1 MTGRPD
7 QRPAIAHALAAAPLL
22 RGVAPEPLD
31 RFAAHARLVDAQEGG
46 VIVDGEDES
55 TDVYVVLHGAV
66 RVTVRTPGG
75 KEAILG
81 NFHEGDLFGEMAAI
95 DDAPRSARI
104 AALTR
109 ARLAVVPARAFL
121 DLVFAAPQACH
132 GLLRLLTARIRQ
144 QNERLLE
151 HAALPSRLR
160 LYAELLRLS
169 RPRPAEGSAARAIS
183 PPPTQSD
190 LAARIGVRREA
201 VSREMAALARR
212 GLVRA
217 TRGAIHIPDA
227 GALRREVEAGLADA
241 RD

>member
-1 MTGRPD
+1 MTQPPT
-7 QRPAIAHALAAAPLL
+7 QRTPVAQALAGVPLL
-22 RGVAPEPLD
+22 RQVPPEVLE
-31 RFAAHARLVDAQEGG
+31 RFAAHAHLADAPEGG
-46 VIVDGEDES
+46 MIVDGEEES
-55 TDVYVVLHGAV
+55 TDVYFVLRGTV

-81 NFHEGDLFGEMAAI
+81 DFAEGALFGEMAAI

-104 AALTR
+104 AAVSR
-109 ARLAVVPARAFL
+109 ARLAAVPARAFL
-121 DLVFAAPQACH
+121 ELVFAAPEACH

-151 HAALPSRLR
+151 HAALPSRHR
-160 LYAELLRLS
+160 LLAELLRLS
-169 RPRPAEGSAARAIS
+169 RPWPEGGAKARSIT

-212 GLVRA
+212 GLIA
-217 TRGAIHIPDA
+217 TTRGAIHLRDA
-227 GALRREVEAGLADA
+227 EALRREVAAGLAGDQT
-241 RD
+241 